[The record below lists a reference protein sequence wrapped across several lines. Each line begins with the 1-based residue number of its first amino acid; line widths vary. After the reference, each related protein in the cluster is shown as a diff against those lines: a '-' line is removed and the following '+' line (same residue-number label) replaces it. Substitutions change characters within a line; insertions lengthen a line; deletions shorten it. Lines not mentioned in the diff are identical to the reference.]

1 MKKPSEDVLK
11 RYFESRATKAESIEV
26 IEWLGTNKGQ
36 NYYNSLLESKIENI
50 EIHSE
55 SNSNPEQADMLEKV
69 YQKIDE
75 ITLPQRNQNRKFS
88 YAIAAAISAI
98 VIVVF
103 TITNPFEQHQIVYST
118 TYGETKTL
126 DLDDES
132 KIILN
137 ANSELTFTEK
147 RIVKLKGE
155 AFFYVTHLTDHSP
168 FIVITDE
175 LEVNVLGT
183 EFNVN
188 SRRSETEVVLNTGSV
203 ALQLFSE
210 TDTTQISMLPGDYIA
225 FSENDITYTKK
236 RVDTESHT
244 SWRNNL
250 LVFDHTPF
258 SEILVLLEDNYG
270 LQVDVQDKEILNL
283 EFTAELPADDV
294 DLLLKLMEK
303 SFHISIIK
311 TKNKVLMEKT

>member
-1 MKKPSEDVLK
+1 MKKPSEGVLR

-26 IEWLGTNKGQ
+26 IDWLGTSSGQ
-36 NYYNSLLESKIENI
+36 KYYDKHLENRIENI
-50 EIHSE
+50 EILSE
-55 SNSNPEQADMLEKV
+55 SKYNPEKIDMLEKV
-69 YQKIDE
+69 YEKIDGAS
-75 ITLPQRNQNRKFS
+75 LPARNYNKKFI
-88 YAIAAAISAI
+88 YTIAAAISAI
-98 VIVVF
+98 IIVVF
-103 TITNPFEQHQIVYST
+103 TVNYPFKEQIVYST
-118 TYGETKTL
+118 GYGEKKTL
-126 DLDDES
+126 DLDDGS

-137 ANSELTFTEK
+137 VNSELTFSQK
-147 RIVKLKGE
+147 RTVKLKGE
-155 AFFYVTHLTDHSP
+155 AFFHVAHLSDDSP

-175 LEVNVLGT
+175 LEINVLGT

-188 SRRSETEVVLNTGSV
+188 SRRRETEVVLNTGSV
-203 ALQLFSE
+203 ALQLYSKS
-210 TDTTQISMLPGDYIA
+210 DTTKISMEPGDFIA
-225 FSENDITYTKK
+225 FSENDSTYTKK
-236 RVDTESHT
+236 RVNTESHT

-270 LQVDVQDKEILNL
+270 LDVDVRDKEILDL

-294 DLLLKLMEK
+294 NLLLKLMEK